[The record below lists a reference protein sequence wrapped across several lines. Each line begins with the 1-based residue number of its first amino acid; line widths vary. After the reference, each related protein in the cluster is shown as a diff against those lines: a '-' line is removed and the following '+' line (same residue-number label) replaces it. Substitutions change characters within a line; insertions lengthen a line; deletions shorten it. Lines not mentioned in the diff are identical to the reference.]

1 MPDTSRRKQDY
12 KNRNKTYTE
21 VKNDLAKKKKVDEA
35 SKLTKWNK
43 ASTTMT
49 KTATEIKKNVDQDKN
64 ATKSVKQDT
73 SSPNKGRGLTQSEKA
88 QIKKGATDSGL
99 TVNKVGQN
107 KALPKKGWA
116 LQQQKKAG
124 QTPQQVKEA
133 KKEKRN
139 SNNKRRLDDYSK
151 DIQNRAI
158 SGQNGTGVL
167 NGNGNNA
174 LDKVFNPTG
183 KFISNAI
190 DSTINNSVPG
200 AVYTFA
206 TGKHLTDGAYND
218 NPYEEQRHQGL
229 SAMAG
234 NMAGMALNYGL
245 TRSAFNP
252 ALDKATSA
260 IMNGTRLGNTI
271 KTSSVVGKIGQSV
284 GRGTAQDIANSLVK
298 ETLSDATIGFGQNAA
313 INYGEGL
320 RGSDFWRQQAFDTG
334 LDFLVGG
341 TMEGVGIGSQIRGA
355 NRMAKS
361 IGNENVL
368 GMLTKDSTK
377 KDYIDNLVRRHNELL
392 TRTDGDS
399 GRAVREVAN
408 AKVSEYN
415 DEFRKV
421 LGMTDAE
428 FDRYKREA
436 LGLPERKTNIVSKK
450 QVESAE
456 RLTKNPEVEGKT
468 VTAENSAYS
477 TPESEVAEETTKTVE
492 PTRVE
497 TQPVETPRSEPTVT
511 VKYSEPPQN
520 DAVQHRGY
528 TTVSTEQ
535 AVLDDI
541 GSYSAYHNGD
551 LPTPEEIVKNGSYAY
566 DLDEVQEVMRKH
578 NLLEAESET
587 PAKAVKKT
595 KNKAKAEEKSKSKT
609 NEELQRERENGID
622 VSNRLQ
628 EALGD
633 DYEVRYDDLES
644 GLTRVVYKPLN
655 KIVKEVPNAEMK
667 KSISVQDFEVSQEDK
682 LKGIV
687 AKKGLLTDADTKVAE
702 PTTKVETSPAETKT
716 AKSKKNENKKLA
728 SKKEAESATTR
739 EALEGLTNKQLKEM
753 CSNNKVTVRGTGS
766 KGAPVKKDYVDALDE
781 FYNKS
786 AQKVSETSTNIVDA
800 KIKGGK
806 NKQYYQGLA
815 KEYNVELA
823 DDLSA
828 KEMYESLMTRQKIA
842 KEKVRTQSLP
852 QAETKVEAPEVKAES
867 KPVEAK
873 VETTEVK
880 AETKP
885 AETKTEQPEAKA
897 DTAETKAE
905 ETKPPKKTAQQRAQ
919 ENREAKKQLE
929 AQAEADKL
937 SNAEKIKQRQAETT
951 NRAKEALTKKLDEIK
966 PTVEDYFSNMQAFK
980 KSVFEKHGR
989 DIKQIA
995 EETKLNRNTLREY
1008 FERSDDYELFEGLD
1022 DFANKTLMVKPK
1034 QKVDYT
1040 TTVADASNATKT
1052 SGIDLSQNPK
1062 RNVKRKSL
1070 AKKNGTGTVG
1080 KVGNIEI
1087 EGKVSD
1093 TPTYKTSIYEPH
1105 DEGIKGAWKRL
1116 YNATINSASTIDDL
1130 DKATGQGG
1138 KLSASVTMLR
1148 DARGQAGY
1156 MINKGVIDING
1167 NKVEGVKPL
1176 AEIFKPIRKDKAKMK
1191 AFEEYAYNLHNI
1203 DRAKPIPIK
1212 DKDGEIIGYTS
1223 KAIWGEKG
1231 RGVEESQEIVKNL
1244 LRDNPEFEGMMDEVN
1259 KFSANLRKMMVD
1271 GGIIDQKTADA
1282 WAKNYPNY
1290 IPTYRDMGARGGIG
1304 NNPRGADALRKNAK
1318 GSETL
1323 ELLPI
1328 EDQLAGQVERV
1339 ITAVRM
1345 NELKSDIMK
1354 LLAENPNAKTFG
1366 AVVSTKRTKEMFK
1379 DLIDDGDYDGLIDA
1393 ISKNAV
1399 EQIQGG
1405 KNALS
1410 AYIDGK
1416 MVTAHISNEL
1426 AQTMR
1431 AIEMSGNSDMITRLG
1446 KWITSPMKFTI
1457 TGGNP
1462 VFVLSNMIRDL
1473 PTALI
1478 QSKYGML
1485 QTSKSL
1491 AKAFKMVVD
1500 DSLSTVSK
1508 GKIGK
1513 TSDIYDMYR
1522 ALGGGEAGY
1531 YVQGKGFDTSLMSK
1545 NLWDKTKELMSIL
1558 GEKGETIPRL
1568 AEFISTYEKTGNAKL
1583 ALRDSA
1589 EVTVDFAR
1597 HGSSDVA
1604 RALDAWTLY
1613 LNAGIQGI
1621 DKFARTAKEHPL
1633 RTIYRTGAII
1643 AVPYTV
1649 LTAMNWDNPH
1659 YQDLTERVKQNSFCV
1674 PNYIGEK
1681 DEQGRPMTFFKLPL
1695 NREYGTIL
1703 GGSLDCVFRWA
1714 LGEDDAWKGFGETV
1728 KTNFLPSNPITD
1740 NVLAPLYFN
1749 IPENKD
1755 FAGRAIVS
1763 NALKDAPAKDQYDY
1777 STSGFA
1783 KGVSKVANK
1792 VMGDHDFGILSY
1804 LKSPM
1809 LVDYLMDSYSGYYGD
1824 VLQTSTKTTSGTK
1837 GEKVK
1842 GVALDPFVQKFSGD
1856 ARYSSKP
1863 VSDAYD
1869 LLDKYTS
1876 EKKHEELNGKSNSE
1890 AHVAYKAISNI
1901 ITEISESSKAEK
1913 ELMADPSLTKKER
1926 TEMIKDLREA
1936 RNNLA
1941 RDAQKAIDEAKAE
1954 YKEAPTFASM
1964 QKDTKAKWSE
1974 ELGMDKETWAKQYTE
1989 LQEASKKDED
1999 GNGGMTA
2006 DEKRYYLLEKGVKTY
2021 KQAQSLLG
2029 ENTSEDKWKEAKKD
2043 FKNGKTFKDAQAE
2056 AKAEK
2061 EKAEAQKDMTK
2072 EEKSFENYFKTRV
2085 TERYDGK
2092 TVKQSVINEYIK
2104 RAKYA
2109 DSQND
2114 GNGSIKQAEAKAA
2127 LDSMNLT
2134 NAQKAYI
2141 WSISNDWKRN
2151 PYG

>member
-1 MPDTSRRKQDY
+1 MPDTSRRKKDY
-12 KNRNKTYTE
+12 KKYE
-21 VKNDLAKKKKVDEA
+21 LEKKKEREEKAKQTTQSAYPSV
-35 SKLTKWNK
+35 K
-43 ASTTMT
+43 ASQVAREQSA
-49 KTATEIKKNVDQDKN
+49 KFKNTDQDKN
-64 ATKSVKQDT
+64 TNYKKSLPTKNDT
-73 SSPNKGRGLTQSEKA
+73 NPNKG
-88 QIKKGATDSGL
+88 SGL
-99 TVNKVGQN
+99 TGSAKASVGVGLKKIANDIKNAVTVEGSGKQPQRTAQDQAKIDKAKQQWKTEKNK
-107 KALPKKGWA
+107 
-116 LQQQKKAG
+116 
-124 QTPQQVKEA
+124 
-133 KKEKRN
+133 
-139 SNNKRRLDDYSK
+139 NNKRRLDDYSK

-260 IMNGTRLGNTI
+260 IMNGTRLGNAI

-284 GRGTAQDIANSLVK
+284 GRGTAQDIANGLVK

-355 NRMAKS
+355 NRMAKA

-368 GMLTKDSTK
+368 GVLKENSTK
-377 KDYIDNLVRRHNELL
+377 RDYINELVRRHNDLL
-392 TRTDGDS
+392 AHTDGES

-436 LGLPERKTNIVSKK
+436 LGLPERKTNIVSKS
-450 QVESAE
+450 QMESAE
-456 RLTKNPEVEGKT
+456 RLTKNPEVEEKT

-497 TQPVETPRSEPTVT
+497 TQPVETPRGEPTVT

-587 PAKAVKKT
+587 PAKTVKKT
-595 KNKAKAEEKSKSKT
+595 KNKAKKAEAKAEPEKPVETEAKTEVKVKSSATDSAKAKATKEGKSK
-609 NEELQRERENGID
+609 
-622 VSNRLQ
+622 
-628 EALGD
+628 
-633 DYEVRYDDLES
+633 
-644 GLTRVVYKPLN
+644 
-655 KIVKEVPNAEMK
+655 
-667 KSISVQDFEVSQEDK
+667 
-682 LKGIV
+682 
-687 AKKGLLTDADTKVAE
+687 
-702 PTTKVETSPAETKT
+702 
-716 AKSKKNENKKLA
+716 NKKLA
-728 SKKEAESATTR
+728 SKNEAESATTR

-852 QAETKVEAPEVKAES
+852 QAETKVETPEVKAEA

-873 VETTEVK
+873 VETPEVK
-880 AETKP
+880 AEAKP
-885 AETKTEQPEAKA
+885 AETKTEQPEVKT
-897 DTAETKAE
+897 DTAETKTE

-919 ENREAKKQLE
+919 ENREAKKQLD
-929 AQAEADKL
+929 AQAEAEKL
-937 SNAEKIKQRQAETT
+937 SNADRIKQRQAEAETK
-951 NRAKEALTKKLDEIK
+951 AKEASKRKAEAEVKVEDDTSFDGKYVKYFDGMQNFQKIAVDKGIATRDFDDLAKAMGVKDEDKGALLKWFKDNGFEVEDTSIEGYKPGEIIESYEIK
-966 PTVEDYFSNMQAFK
+966 LKKPSVMNMLK
-980 KSVFEKHGR
+980 KSGASESAE
-989 DIKQIA
+989 QISK
-995 EETKLNRNTLREY
+995 T
-1008 FERSDDYELFEGLD
+1008 SEG
-1022 DFANKTLMVKPK
+1022 FVKKPSTNKEAS
-1034 QKVDYT
+1034 YT

-1052 SGIDLSQNPK
+1052 SGIDLPQNPK

-1093 TPTYKTSIYEPH
+1093 TPTYKTSVYEPH
-1105 DEGIKGAWKRL
+1105 DEGKKGLWNRF
-1116 YNATINSASTIDDL
+1116 YNAVFNNASTIDRL

-1156 MINKGVIDING
+1156 MIRDGVIDING
-1167 NKVEGVKPL
+1167 KKVEGVKPL
-1176 AEIFKPIRKDKAKMK
+1176 AEIFKPIQKDKAKMK
-1191 AFEEYAYNLHNI
+1191 DFEEYLYNLHNI
-1203 DRAKPIPIK
+1203 NRANNGK
-1212 DKDGEIIGYTS
+1212 G
-1223 KAIWGEKG
+1223 IWGKNG
-1231 RGVEESQEIVKNL
+1231 RGAEESQNIVNDLLSKNK
-1244 LRDNPEFEGMMDEVN
+1244 EFKGMQEDLDKFMD
-1259 KFSANLRKMMVD
+1259 NLRQFMVD
-1271 GGIIDQKTADA
+1271 GGIIDKKTADA
-1282 WAKNYPNY
+1282 WKEAYPHY
-1290 IPTYRDMGARGGIG
+1290 IPTFRNMGAKGGLG
-1304 NNPRGADALRKNAK
+1304 NNPRGAGSLLHEAK
-1318 GSETL
+1318 GSGTR

-1328 EDQLAGQVERV
+1328 QDQLAGQVERV
-1339 ITAVRM
+1339 VTAVRM
-1345 NELKSDIMK
+1345 NELKADMIN
-1354 LLAENPNAKTFG
+1354 LFANNPNAKAYG
-1366 AVVSTKRTKEMFK
+1366 AVISDKSLK
-1379 DLIDDGDYDGLIDA
+1379 DVFGDISKLSNVDGEVDYGALVDA

-1399 EQIQGG
+1399 EQIEGG
-1405 KNALS
+1405 KNTIS
-1410 AYIDGK
+1410 AYINGRK
-1416 MVTAHISNEL
+1416 VTAHVSNEL
-1426 AQTMR
+1426 FDTMR
-1431 AIEMSGNSDMITRLG
+1431 AIENAGNSDLITRAG

-1462 VFVLSNMIRDL
+1462 VFTISNMLRDL
-1473 PTALI
+1473 PTLYL
-1478 QSKYGML
+1478 QSKHSML
-1485 QTSKSL
+1485 RTTISL
-1491 AKAFKMVVD
+1491 GKAFKEVV
-1500 DSLSTVSK
+1500 K
-1508 GKIGK
+1508 GGEM
-1513 TSDIYDMYR
+1513 YDLYR
-1522 ALGGGEAGY
+1522 ALGGGESGY
-1531 YVQGKGFDTSLMSK
+1531 YVRGKGFDTSLVNK
-1545 NLWDKTKELMSIL
+1545 NLWDKTKEIMSFI

-1568 AEFISTYEKTGNAKL
+1568 AEFISTFEKTGNAKV

-1589 EVTVDFAR
+1589 EATVDFAR
-1597 HGSSDVA
+1597 HGSSDVV

-1613 LNAGIQGI
+1613 LNAGMQGI
-1621 DKFARTAKEHPL
+1621 DKFARTVKEHPA
-1633 RTIYRTGAII
+1633 RTLARGAGII
-1643 AVPYTV
+1643 SVPYTI

-1659 YQDLTERVKQNSFCV
+1659 YQDLTERVKQNNFCV
-1674 PNYIGEK
+1674 PNYMGEK
-1681 DEQGRPMTFFKLPL
+1681 DEQGRPMTFFKVPL
-1695 NREYGTIL
+1695 NREYGTVL
-1703 GGSLDCVFRWA
+1703 GASLDCMWRSIR
-1714 LGEDDAWKGFGETV
+1714 GEDDAWKGFGETV

-1763 NALKDAPAKDQYDY
+1763 NALKDAPAKDQYDC

-1837 GEKVK
+1837 GEKLK

-1876 EKKHEELNGKSNSE
+1876 EKKHEELNGKTNSE
-1890 AHVAYKAISNI
+1890 AHVAYKAISNV

-1954 YKEAPTFASM
+1954 YKEAPTYASM

-1974 ELGMDKETWAKQYTE
+1974 DLGMDKETWAKQYTE

-2006 DEKRYYLLEKGVKTY
+2006 DEKRYYLLENGVKTY

-2029 ENTSEDKWKEAKKD
+2029 ENTSKDKWKEAKKD

-2109 DSQND
+2109 DSQSD